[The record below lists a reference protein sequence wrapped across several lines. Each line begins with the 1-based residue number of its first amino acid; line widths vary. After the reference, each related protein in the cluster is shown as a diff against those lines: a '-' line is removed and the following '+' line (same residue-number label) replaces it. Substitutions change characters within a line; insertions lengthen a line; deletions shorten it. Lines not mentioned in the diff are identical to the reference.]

1 MKRLLTTATAIVAL
15 SAGSAMAEEHVV
27 QMLNEGPDGNRMVF
41 EPAVVMAEPGDTV
54 RFVPTDKGHNAQ
66 TVDDVL
72 PEGVEGFRGG
82 INQEVTYTVPEDGTY
97 LIRCTPHYG
106 LGMVALIVV
115 GDDVSNADAILEER
129 MPRRAE
135 DRVATYIE
143 TARER
148 ADS

>member
-15 SAGSAMAEEHVV
+15 SGGVTMADEHVV
-27 QMLNEGPDGNRMVF
+27 EMLNQGPDGNRMVF

-72 PEGVEGFRGG
+72 PDEVEGFRGG

-106 LGMVALIVV
+106 LGMVALIVA
-115 GDDVSNADAILEER
+115 GEDFSNVDAIEDAR

-135 DRVATYIE
+135 ERVETYLE
-143 TARER
+143 RAREM
-148 ADS
+148 AEG

>member
-1 MKRLLTTATAIVAL
+1 MKSLLTTATAIVAL
-15 SAGSAMAEEHVV
+15 SAGAVMAEEHVIE
-27 QMLNEGPDGNRMVF
+27 MLNEGPDGNRMVF

-72 PEGVEGFRGG
+72 PDEVEGFRGG

-106 LGMVALIVV
+106 LGMVALIVA
-115 GDDVSNADAILEER
+115 GDDFSNAEAILNER
-129 MPRRAE
+129 MPGRAK
-135 DRVATYIE
+135 DRVESYME